1 MKVAYFTESLP
12 PLVDGVSHTL
22 SYLQKSLEAE
32 GIDYMFFSPFLP
44 ADEAWAGKVV
54 HVLSVPFPLYTKYKV
69 SLPAFHDLRYSLRN
83 FAPDIVHICSPFFLG
98 FFAYRYAA
106 EAGIPAVNSF
116 HTRFVSYLKYYGF
129 GWFEPYGWRFLR
141 WFYNMGD
148 NCFVPSEATIGELK
162 SRGFANLKLWERGI
176 DPDRFSPAFADRDLK
191 NHWSPEGDPVA
202 LFTGRLVKEKDVETL
217 LKAHRILL
225 QRKVAYK
232 LVFVGDGPMRRQIEM
247 EAPDAFLAGHL
258 QGDQLSRAYASA
270 DIFAFPSTTES
281 FGNVVLEAAASG
293 LPVVGASEGG
303 VGDLI
308 HDGETG
314 FLTAPNDPE
323 DFAQKMEALLTNESL
338 RNSMAAG
345 ALEFASQKNWNRI
358 NHGLFQSYEMLI
370 EKRKT
375 ERVLQKSRHIPDII
389 SGPSS

>member
-32 GIDYMFFSPFLP
+32 KIDYMFFSPFLP
-44 ADEAWAGKVV
+44 TDENWAGKVE
-54 HVLSVPFPLYTKYKV
+54 HILSVPFPLYTKYRV
-69 SLPAFHDLRYSLRN
+69 SLPAFHDLRNSLAQ
-83 FAPDIVHICSPFFLG
+83 FAPDIIHICSPFFLG

-129 GWFEPYGWRFLR
+129 GWFEPYGWRFLK
-141 WFYNMGD
+141 WFYNRGD
-148 NCFVPSEATIGELK
+148 SCFVPSEATIKELGA
-162 SRGFANLKLWERGI
+162 RGFSNLTLWERGI
-176 DPDRFSPAFADRDLK
+176 DSGRFSPAFANRNLK
-191 NHWSPEGDPVA
+191 DHWSPAGDPVA

-232 LVFVGDGPMRRQIEM
+232 LVFVGDGPMREQIER
-247 EAPDAFLAGHL
+247 EAPDALLAGHL

-270 DIFAFPSTTES
+270 DIFVFPSTTES
-281 FGNVVLEAAASG
+281 FGNVVLEAAATG
-293 LPVVGASEGG
+293 LPVIGASEGG

-308 HDGETG
+308 RDGETG
-314 FLTAPNDPE
+314 FLTIPRNHE
-323 DFAQKMEALLTNESL
+323 DFALKMETLLTNESL
-338 RNSMAAG
+338 RNEMAAG
-345 ALEFASQKNWNRI
+345 ALEFALQKSWSQI
-358 NHGLFQSYEMLI
+358 NHRLFQSYEMLI
-370 EKRKT
+370 ENHKT
-375 ERVLQKSRHIPDII
+375 DRVLQKSYKIPGII
-389 SGPSS
+389 S